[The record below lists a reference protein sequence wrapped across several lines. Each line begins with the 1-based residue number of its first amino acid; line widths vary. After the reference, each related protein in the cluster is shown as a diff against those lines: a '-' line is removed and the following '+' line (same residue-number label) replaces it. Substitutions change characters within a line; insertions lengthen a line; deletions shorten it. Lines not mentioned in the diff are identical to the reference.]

1 MWEDARVDEKRKQ
14 GGGFRFDDERPQKG
28 PKYRFTVQEVTEEEL
43 ARAAKEEA
51 RGDAPTTDNPDA
63 DPGRWE
69 WRMVAIVLVLL
80 PMVYWLQQWTRE
92 LHGETLST
100 APAEV
105 RRSEE
110 IRDPGVSNLTVLSKL
125 AVKFAFVGEEDGYR
139 ARQKPLDEQEKEA
152 DPAPSSKVSKRV
164 APAAPP
170 SNEDEEEDE
179 GNGTITLEKIE
190 SLAWTRTDRLRV
202 AIVAGELE
210 GPQAALSRLQKLQSE
225 AEPGGDLASE
235 IEWLKLVYQK
245 GPQAV
250 SGEAAAAL
258 ESRHGWFGRLALSF
272 GKPMSDGQRW
282 DVAAGGEEIVEAV
295 TGTRAVIIALS
306 ILGMIGLI
314 VGAIVV
320 LRLRR
325 RGELV
330 NYQRPAPGGSVFLET
345 FGIFLA
351 GFAFLLLLDLLFF
364 GLGIEGSVAALGMRE
379 VLLWCLVVTTVW
391 PVFRGMGWARW
402 RDAVGWHKG
411 AGIWREIVAGAAG
424 YFCSQPI
431 VWIGALLGYIV
442 EKAIG
447 TEEPAASFGYGL
459 FDVPA
464 EGSIVLFVLGIL
476 SAVVWAPVVE
486 ETIFRGS
493 LFRHLSGRMN
503 LVWAT
508 LISAALFGFIHPYSP
523 SGLIQVASS
532 GLVFGFMRAWRG
544 SLIASVTAHALH
556 NAMVSVM
563 SVVLVTMLG

>member
-1 MWEDARVDEKRKQ
+1 MGKDDQHKQ
-14 GGGFRFDDERPQKG
+14 GGGFRFDDERPQKQ
-28 PKYRFTVQEVTEEEL
+28 PKFRFTVQEVTEEEL

-51 RGDAPTTDNPDA
+51 RREAGGPIDDGDA

-125 AVKFAFVGEEDGYR
+125 AVKFAFVGEEHGYR
-139 ARQKPLDEQEKEA
+139 ARQKPLEGREKETKEKT
-152 DPAPSSKVSKRV
+152 APRVSRRA
-164 APAAPP
+164 APAAQPDE
-170 SNEDEEEDE
+170 EDEEEGD
-179 GNGTITLEKIE
+179 GPITLGKIE

-202 AIVAGELE
+202 AIVAGELD
-210 GPQAALSRLQKLQSE
+210 GPEAALSRLDALQSE
-225 AEPGGDLASE
+225 AVAGGDLASE
-235 IEWLKLVYQK
+235 IQWLKLVYQK
-245 GPQAV
+245 GPEAV
-250 SGEAAAAL
+250 TGEAAAAL
-258 ESRHGWFGRLALSF
+258 ESRHGWFGRLAMSF
-272 GKPMSDGQRW
+272 GKPMSDGLRW
-282 DVAAGGEEIVEAV
+282 EVAAGGEEIVQAV
-295 TGTRAVIIALS
+295 TRTRAVIIAVS
-306 ILGMIGLI
+306 IFGLLGLI
-314 VGAIVV
+314 VGGIVV
-320 LRLRR
+320 IKLRR
-325 RGELV
+325 EGALV
-330 NYQRPAPGGSVFLET
+330 AYERPAPGGSVFLET
-345 FGIFLA
+345 FGIFLG

-364 GLGIEGSVAALGMRE
+364 GLGIEGSVAALSVRE
-379 VLLWCLVVTTVW
+379 LLLWCLVVTTAW
-391 PVFRGMGWARW
+391 PVFRGMAWRRW
-402 RDAVGWHKG
+402 LHAAGWHKG
-411 AGIWREIVAGAAG
+411 AGVWREIRAGVLG
-424 YFCSQPI
+424 YICSQPI
-431 VWIGALLGYIV
+431 VWIGAIVGFIV

-447 TEEPAASFGYGL
+447 TEEPAASFGYGM

-476 SAVVWAPVVE
+476 SAVLWAPVVE

-556 NAMVSVM
+556 NAMVSAIT
-563 SVVLVTMLG
+563 VVLVMMLGG